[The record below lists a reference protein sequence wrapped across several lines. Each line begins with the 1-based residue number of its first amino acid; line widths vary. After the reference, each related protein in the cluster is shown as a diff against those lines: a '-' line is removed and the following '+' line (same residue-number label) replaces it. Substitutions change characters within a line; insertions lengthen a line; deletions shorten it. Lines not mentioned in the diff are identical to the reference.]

1 MKQLLEKTY
10 SRNLLLLLII
20 FSFFIGLAFLSI
32 NFIHFIKKDTPQE
45 ASIHNESAA
54 LEETI
59 DLQNTKQDLKK
70 TQNPIF
76 LENNSKVESISKK
89 DSGESEKPDS
99 KVIVEPPKEKAKII
113 KEVKPN
119 QTITKLIL
127 ANTEARKKKIRKFLK
142 EKKKLY
148 LIKQTMIDRKQLE
161 LNSIPDGEKRDVM
174 LKAQGE
180 RVIELVLIEKS
191 IKSREA
197 LLNKLNQKTAQ
208 YGYSNM

>member
-20 FSFFIGLAFLSI
+20 FSFFIGSAFLSI